1 MRRACVLSW
10 LGICVLSCAGPK
22 PDSLHP
28 PPSAAPAAQP
38 ARPAAPPAPAP
49 NDPRAL
55 PLHASFGDL
64 VDAARKLDSAGA
76 GHSAAGC
83 LLRGG
88 DEPSRFE
95 ADLLPGAR
103 PLPNVEAELGPALAQ
118 TSGALAVLSAWGNV
132 PGDAGP
138 ILLAFTTTTPAAI
151 KLPVIA
157 LFMTRAG
164 TFVRGADPALR
175 AQSKALSA
183 GDATTLLSQLQTPA
197 AVYVTAERDMPLR
210 GLVELLR
217 GIPNR
222 FEVALAIALPSQT
235 RLPPAAA
242 ASSELL
248 CPDGLPAPAR
258 AEHEGELDAQ
268 AARAAFAPLREAA
281 LSCALATGGRALL
294 GGRLVLGL
302 RIGADGKA
310 AQLCFVSD
318 AIGEPQLRRCL
329 VSAARDLTLPTPQ
342 PAGFVDLNVPL
353 EIALEGPS
361 PQRSSCD

>member
-1 MRRACVLSW
+1 V
-10 LGICVLSCAGPK
+10 PQ
-22 PDSLHP
+22 
-28 PPSAAPAAQP
+28 PS
-38 ARPAAPPAPAP
+38 
-49 NDPRAL
+49 DPRAL
-55 PLHASFGDL
+55 PVHATFADL
-64 VDAARKLDSAGA
+64 VDAARKLDGAGE

-83 LLRGG
+83 LLRGASV
-88 DEPSRFE
+88 PTRLE

-103 PLPNVEAELGPALAQ
+103 PLPTVEAELGPTLEQ
-118 TSGALAVLSAWGNV
+118 QSGAIAVLSAWGNV
-132 PGDAGP
+132 AGEPGP

-157 LFMTRAG
+157 LFMTRSG
-164 TFVRGADPALR
+164 TFVRAADPAVR
-175 AQSKALSA
+175 AQTKALSA
-183 GDATTLLSQLQTPA
+183 SDATTLLSQLQTPA
-197 AVYVTAERDMPLR
+197 AVYVTAERDTPLS
-210 GLVELLR
+210 GLAELLR

-222 FEVALAIALPSQT
+222 FEVALAIALPKQT
-235 RLPPAAA
+235 RLPPTAA
-242 ASSELL
+242 ASTELL

-258 AEHEGELDAQ
+258 GEREGGLDTE
-268 AARAAFAPLREAA
+268 AARAAFVPLREAA

-318 AIGEPQLRRCL
+318 AIAEPQLRRCL
-329 VSAARDLTLPTPQ
+329 LSAARDLSLPTPQ

-361 PQRSSCD
+361 RQRISCD